1 MWSAS
6 SRRVPKPVPNP
17 AGPWARGRAG
27 SRRRERGGTLSPGGG
42 HRPAVARLLCR
53 KVPQDVDAP
62 AVVLALVLAETAV
75 GGLVLLWFAPTWGNV
90 RHGYEVLLSSTL
102 ALMAWGAWASL
113 NGPLAGVAASGGEA
127 AGAAPWAGRA
137 LAATAVLAALAAVVL
152 LVRLPPLVGRLLGI
166 AATLAGLASFVPLAL
181 VREARNAGAVPL
193 GVLELLLGAFLL
205 GAIWDGMV
213 LGHWY
218 LVERRLSNRYMVW
231 MAWAN
236 VGAVVAGLGA
246 VALSAA
252 NPVPCAGLSGAELA
266 GCTLS
271 FSPLLGVG
279 SMTLMIGF
287 GVVALIA
294 VITYFNVRLAREGGK
309 SIQASTGMFYLAVIL
324 APAAEFASKI
334 RFF

>member
-1 MWSAS
+1 
-6 SRRVPKPVPNP
+6 
-17 AGPWARGRAG
+17 
-27 SRRRERGGTLSPGGG
+27 
-42 HRPAVARLLCR
+42 
-53 KVPQDVDAP
+53 VDAP
-62 AVVLALVLAETAV
+62 AVVLALVLVETAV
-75 GGLVLLWFAPTWGNV
+75 GGLALLWFAPTWGKL
-90 RHGYEVLLSSTL
+90 RHGYEILLSSTL
-102 ALMAWGAWASL
+102 ALMALGAWAAL
-113 NGPLAGVAASGGEA
+113 RNPLATIITEATAGSDSAVWVGRGVAAVA
-127 AGAAPWAGRA
+127 ILAG
-137 LAATAVLAALAAVVL
+137 LAAVA
-152 LVRLPPLVGRLLGI
+152 LVVKLPPWTGRLLGI
-166 AATLAGLASFVPLAL
+166 AATLTGLATFVPLATL
-181 VREARNAGAVPL
+181 RAAREAGSVAAGIA
-193 GVLELLLGAFLL
+193 ELVLGAFLL

-236 VGAVVAGLGA
+236 VAAVAAGVGA

-252 NPVPCAGLSGAELA
+252 NPVPCRGLAGAELDA
-266 GCTLS
+266 CAFS

-287 GVVALIA
+287 GVLGLIA
-294 VITYFNVRLAREGGK
+294 VIAFFNVKLAREGGR